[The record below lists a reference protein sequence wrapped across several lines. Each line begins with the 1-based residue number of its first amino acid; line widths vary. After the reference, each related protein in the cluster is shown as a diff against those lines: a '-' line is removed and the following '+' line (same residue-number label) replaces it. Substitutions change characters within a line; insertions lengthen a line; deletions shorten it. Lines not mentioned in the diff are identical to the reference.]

1 MTSRGSRFTLTLIVV
16 CLLALPARGQQ
27 QETPPPAAPVPAPG
41 APQTE
46 PAPAPDEPPA
56 TTPAP
61 APEAAPQT
69 EPQTEPAPASP
80 DAAEPPQAPTASEP
94 SDAGGTETGTG
105 DVELP
110 PRPAEDRIL
119 PRLDVYFPEGELDL
133 RVNRLINKTFFEGQV
148 KYNFIKG
155 DITAFLRYRYY
166 GYQRT
171 TQFTVFDSIEF
182 DDIDQNV
189 TGDFDR
195 VRGTLLL
202 FQWPHSYNY
211 RTFGLAE
218 IDRISTNRGEKG
230 DEFFVRR
237 DRTNTFVRV
246 GYQIGTPDE
255 GRSSAIAGET
265 RARTERL
272 FSAFREFGPGDATF
286 TAAVTYGFKIGIGDF
301 DYVKF
306 EFEALKRF
314 DISTRTFL
322 VGRLRGGTFPYI
334 GDADTEKLPPDPDPI
349 DFYAAPRSE
358 AFRLDGRENLKGLDD
373 RRRGIEQLLT
383 TWEYFFPWFLESHR
397 NFLRLDFENWYWI
410 LYTGFGTIGLD
421 RKAYSDFGSYIPDA
435 GIGFESS
442 FRLRKYRFF
451 LSGIVAQALKGD
463 GGVEAR
469 ISVKSYR

>member
-1 MTSRGSRFTLTLIVV
+1 MTSRGVRSLL
-16 CLLALPARGQQ
+16 LLAVVSLSAVPARA
-27 QETPPPAAPVPAPG
+27 QETPPPVPPV
-41 APQTE
+41 E
-46 PAPAPDEPPA
+46 
-56 TTPAP
+56 
-61 APEAAPQT
+61 T
-69 EPQTEPAPASP
+69 EPQTVPAPASP
-80 DAAEPPQAPTASEP
+80 DAAEPQAPNTPVP
-94 SDAGGTETGTG
+94 SGPGGGTEAGTG
-105 DVELP
+105 DAELP
-110 PRPAEDRIL
+110 PRPSEDRIL
-119 PRLDVYFPEGELDL
+119 PRLDFYFPEGELDL

-166 GYQRT
+166 GYKRT
-171 TQFTVFDSIEF
+171 TQFTVFDAIEF
-182 DDIDQNV
+182 DDIDDSV
-189 TGDFDR
+189 SEDFDR
-195 VRGTLLL
+195 VRGTLFL
-202 FQWPHSYNY
+202 FQWPHSYNS

-218 IDRISTNRGEKG
+218 IDRISTNKGERGS
-230 DEFFVRR
+230 DFFVRR
-237 DRTNTFVRV
+237 DRTNPFVRF
-246 GYQIGTPDE
+246 GYQLGTPDE

-286 TAAVTYGFKIGIGDF
+286 TTALTYGFKLGLGDF

-306 EFEALKRF
+306 EFEALKRL
-314 DISTRTFL
+314 DVSTRTF
-322 VGRLRGGTFPYI
+322 VIGRLRGGTFPYV
-334 GDADTEKLPPDPDPI
+334 GDADPETLLPDPDPI
-349 DFYAAPRSE
+349 DFFAVPGSE
-358 AFRLDGRENLKGLDD
+358 VFRLDGRENLKGLGE

-410 LYTGFGTIGLD
+410 LYTGIGTIGLD
-421 RKAYSDFGSYIPDA
+421 REVYTDFDSYVPDA

-463 GGVEAR
+463 GGVEAS

>member
-1 MTSRGSRFTLTLIVV
+1 MRAGWARMPAMTSWGRPFLFS
-16 CLLALPARGQQ
+16 LLLVSLAVLPAGAQ
-27 QETPPPAAPVPAPG
+27 QEPPPAEPQSVPAP
-41 APQTE
+41 
-46 PAPAPDEPPA
+46 D
-56 TTPAP
+56 
-61 APEAAPQT
+61 
-69 EPQTEPAPASP
+69 SP
-80 DAAEPPQAPTASEP
+80 DAAEPQAPTVPTP
-94 SDAGGTETGTG
+94 SGPGGGTEAGTG

-110 PRPAEDRIL
+110 PRPSEDRIL
-119 PRLDVYFPEGELDL
+119 PRLDFYFPEGELDL

-166 GYQRT
+166 GYKRT
-171 TQFTVFDSIEF
+171 TQFTVFDAIEF
-182 DDIDQNV
+182 DDIDEDV
-189 TGDFDR
+189 TDDFDR

-202 FQWPHSYNY
+202 LQWPHSYNS
-211 RTFGLAE
+211 RTFGLIE
-218 IDRISTNRGEKG
+218 IDRISSNKGERGS
-230 DEFFVRR
+230 DFFVRR
-237 DRTNTFVRV
+237 DRTNPFVRI
-246 GYQIGTPDE
+246 GYQLGTPDE

-272 FSAFREFGPGDATF
+272 FSAFREFGPGDATV
-286 TAAVTYGFKIGIGDF
+286 TAALTYGFKLGLGDF

-314 DISTRTFL
+314 DISMRTFL
-322 VGRLRGGTFPYI
+322 VGRLRGGTFPYV
-334 GDADTEKLPPDPDPI
+334 GDADPESLLPDPDPI
-349 DFYAAPRSE
+349 DFYAVPGSE
-358 AFRLDGRENLKGLDD
+358 VFRLDGRENLKGLSE
-373 RRRGIEQLLT
+373 RSRGIEQLLT

-410 LYTGFGTIGLD
+410 LYTGIGTIGLD
-421 RKAYSDFGSYIPDA
+421 REVYTDFGSYIPDA

>member
-1 MTSRGSRFTLTLIVV
+1 MTSRGSRCTLTMLVV

-27 QETPPPAAPVPAPG
+27 QETPPPATPVPVPE
-41 APQTE
+41 APQTQ

-61 APEAAPQT
+61 EQPAPPAPENA
-69 EPQTEPAPASP
+69 PQTEPAPASP

-94 SDAGGTETGTG
+94 SGAGGTETGTG

-202 FQWPHSYNY
+202 LQWPHSYNY

-218 IDRISTNRGEKG
+218 IDRISTNRGEKE

-237 DRTNTFVRV
+237 DRTNTFIRM

-272 FSAFREFGPGDATF
+272 FSAFRE
-286 TAAVTYGFKIGIGDF
+286 
-301 DYVKF
+301 
-306 EFEALKRF
+306 
-314 DISTRTFL
+314 
-322 VGRLRGGTFPYI
+322 
-334 GDADTEKLPPDPDPI
+334 
-349 DFYAAPRSE
+349 
-358 AFRLDGRENLKGLDD
+358 
-373 RRRGIEQLLT
+373 
-383 TWEYFFPWFLESHR
+383 
-397 NFLRLDFENWYWI
+397 
-410 LYTGFGTIGLD
+410 
-421 RKAYSDFGSYIPDA
+421 
-435 GIGFESS
+435 
-442 FRLRKYRFF
+442 
-451 LSGIVAQALKGD
+451 
-463 GGVEAR
+463 
-469 ISVKSYR
+469 

>member
-1 MTSRGSRFTLTLIVV
+1 MTSRGVRTVLLLLVV
-16 CLLALPARGQQ
+16 YLSAVPVCAQE
-27 QETPPPAAPVPAPG
+27 ETPPPTELRTDPEPQTVPAP
-41 APQTE
+41 E
-46 PAPAPDEPPA
+46 
-56 TTPAP
+56 
-61 APEAAPQT
+61 
-69 EPQTEPAPASP
+69 SP
-80 DAAEPPQAPTASEP
+80 DAAEPQAPNTPVP
-94 SDAGGTETGTG
+94 SGPGGGTEAGTG
-105 DVELP
+105 DAELP
-110 PRPAEDRIL
+110 PRPSEDRIL
-119 PRLDVYFPEGELDL
+119 PRVDFYFPEGELDL

-166 GYQRT
+166 GYKRT

-182 DDIDQNV
+182 DDIDENV
-189 TGDFDR
+189 SDDFDR
-195 VRGTLLL
+195 VRGTLFL
-202 FQWPHSYNY
+202 FQWPHSYHS
-211 RTFGLAE
+211 RTFGMAE
-218 IDRISTNRGEKG
+218 IDRISSNKSA
-230 DEFFVRR
+230 DANSEFFVRR
-237 DRTNTFVRV
+237 DRTNPFVRL
-246 GYQIGTPDE
+246 GYQLGTPDE

-286 TAAVTYGFKIGIGDF
+286 TAALTYGFELGLGDF

-314 DISTRTFL
+314 DVSTRTFL
-322 VGRLRGGTFPYI
+322 IGRVRGGTFPHV
-334 GDADTEKLPPDPDPI
+334 GDTDPETLPPSPEPI
-349 DFYAAPRSE
+349 DFFAVPGSE
-358 AFRLDGRENLKGLDD
+358 VFRLDGRENLKGLSE

-410 LYTGFGTIGLD
+410 LYTGIGTIGLD
-421 RKAYSDFGSYIPDA
+421 REVYTDFDSYVPDA

>member
-1 MTSRGSRFTLTLIVV
+1 MTFRGSRFIPSLVV
-16 CLLALPARGQQ
+16 VSLLVMPARAQQ
-27 QETPPPAAPVPAPG
+27 QEAPPRETPPPV
-41 APQTE
+41 TE
-46 PAPAPDEPPA
+46 PAPA
-56 TTPAP
+56 
-61 APEAAPQT
+61 
-69 EPQTEPAPASP
+69 EPQTIDPQPVDPQPAEPQTVPAPASP

-94 SDAGGTETGTG
+94 SGAGGTEAGTG

-110 PRPAEDRIL
+110 PKPAEDRIL

-166 GYQRT
+166 GFQRT
-171 TQFTVFDSIEF
+171 TQLTVFDAIEF

-195 VRGTLLL
+195 VRGTLVLL
-202 FQWPHSYNY
+202 QWPHSYNY

-230 DEFFVRR
+230 DAFFVRR
-237 DRTNTFVRV
+237 DRTNTFVRL

-286 TAAVTYGFKIGIGDF
+286 TAAATYGFKLGIGDF

-314 DISTRTFL
+314 DVTTRTFL
-322 VGRLRGGTFPYI
+322 VGRLRGGTFPHL
-334 GDADTEKLPPDPDPI
+334 GQADPETLPPTPDPI
-349 DFYAAPRSE
+349 DFFSLAPSD
-358 AFRLDGRENLKGLDD
+358 AFRLDGRENLKGLSD

-397 NFLRLDFENWYWI
+397 SFLRLDFQNWYWI
-410 LYTGFGTIGLD
+410 LYTGIGTVGLD
-421 RKAYSDFGSYIPDA
+421 RKAYTDFGTYIPDA
-435 GIGFESS
+435 GVGFESS